1 MRSVYLKT
9 MMLAAAVLVACLLV
23 FALIGRHRAY
33 SMWREDETLGE
44 MLSAQFD
51 RAILEYERGG
61 APSLSSYLTYL
72 ATTYPKN
79 QYQFLADG
87 KDPLT
92 GSELS
97 ALRRM
102 ADSWREK
109 LHLGAPIVI
118 GRSSADGRY
127 VFLFRLPEFHS
138 NLPTYAMYY
147 AVLLSAVAIL
157 CWVLVFQFAAPL
169 NELVEVVRRFGN
181 GQLTARVK
189 FLRDDGIGD
198 MGRAFNQMAGRI
210 EKLLAAERQLLQDIS
225 HELRSPLA
233 RLSVAAELTR
243 KEEDRDAAVA
253 QIHKEVERLTELLES
268 LIQITRAERGTGTQ
282 VFSDVPL
289 DDLVREVIEDCAIEA
304 TARGCQ
310 LQLNGLTGLTLSADR
325 ELLRRA
331 IENLLRNAIRYSLPG
346 GKIEI
351 DIRGTESNASITV
364 RDYGPGVPA
373 AALTHIFDPF
383 FRVDGSRDMETGGMG
398 LGLSITQRALH
409 LHHGQVSA
417 ENANP
422 GLRVHVHLPLKT
434 PQAALQN

>member
-1 MRSVYLKT
+1 M
-9 MMLAAAVLVACLLV
+9 
-23 FALIGRHRAY
+23 
-33 SMWREDETLGE
+33 
-44 MLSAQFD
+44 
-51 RAILEYERGG
+51 ER
-61 APSLSSYLTYL
+61 
-72 ATTYPKN
+72 
-79 QYQFLADG
+79 
-87 KDPLT
+87 
-92 GSELS
+92 
-97 ALRRM
+97 
-102 ADSWREK
+102 
-109 LHLGAPIVI
+109 V
-118 GRSSADGRY
+118 
-127 VFLFRLPEFHS
+127 
-138 NLPTYAMYY
+138 
-147 AVLLSAVAIL
+147 
-157 CWVLVFQFAAPL
+157 
-169 NELVEVVRRFGN
+169 
-181 GQLTARVK
+181 
-189 FLRDDGIGD
+189 
-198 MGRAFNQMAGRI
+198 
-210 EKLLAAERQLLQDIS
+210 
-225 HELRSPLA
+225 
-233 RLSVAAELTR
+233 
-243 KEEDRDAAVA
+243 
-253 QIHKEVERLTELLES
+253 TELLES